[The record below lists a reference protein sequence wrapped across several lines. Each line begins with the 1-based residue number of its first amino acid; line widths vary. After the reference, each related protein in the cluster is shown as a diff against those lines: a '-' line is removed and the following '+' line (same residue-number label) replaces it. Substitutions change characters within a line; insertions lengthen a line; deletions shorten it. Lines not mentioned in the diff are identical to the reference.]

1 MSHRQKRWELLAK
14 ILKEN
19 KLRFFGN
26 VLHTRRRSDIL
37 NSQLFIAKGM
47 VEAFGC
53 ITIKFI
59 WSPL

>member
-1 MSHRQKRWELLAK
+1 M
-14 ILKEN
+14 
-19 KLRFFGN
+19 FY
-26 VLHTRRRSDIL
+26 HTRRRSDIL

-59 WSPL
+59 